1 VAAIAALGVLSAP
14 ATARVFNGSSSA
26 NRVVGTKKADR
37 IVLKAGND
45 RARGLGG
52 ADRIFGGAGKDR
64 LRGDAGGDRLSGG
77 KGRDQL
83 IGGKGRD
90 RFDGGAGNDVI
101 NAVDR
106 RKDARVNGGAGRN
119 ICRIDPADLAV
130 AKRCSKIVVVRGPG
144 APGGGGTGGGG
155 TGGGTGGGGGG
166 DGGGGTGGGT
176 DGAAGPLALSSGEG
190 LSCASALPTC
200 VFTLEG
206 TGADTLTGTVTGE
219 GGVETAAG
227 AAVAAQ
233 GDDWTAA
240 GSYGCT
246 SDGALVVTVGVEVL
260 RVPITCGR

>member
-1 VAAIAALGVLSAP
+1 M
-14 ATARVFNGSSSA
+14 FNGSSST
-26 NRVVGTKKADR
+26 NKVVGTKKADR

-45 RARGLGG
+45 RARGRGG
-52 ADRIFGGAGKDR
+52 SDRISGGAGKDR

-90 RFDGGAGNDVI
+90 RFDGGAGDDVI

-106 RKDARVNGGAGRN
+106 RKDARLNGGAGRN

-130 AKRCSKIVVVRGPG
+130 VKRRSKIIVVPGPG
-144 APGGGGTGGGG
+144 AP
-155 TGGGTGGGGGG
+155 
-166 DGGGGTGGGT
+166 GGGGTGGGT
-176 DGAAGPLALSSGEG
+176 DGAAGPLALSNGEG

-200 VFTLEG
+200 IFTLEG

-219 GGVETAAG
+219 GGVQTAAG

-246 SDGALVVTVGVEVL
+246 SDGALVVTIGVEVL
-260 RVPITCGR
+260 RVPITCGP